1 MLDAVHAVMPL
12 LPAGLFCRASCEF
25 SIGQRAAAY
34 NRGEPL
40 DTAKRTAL
48 TAAACQVRSQ
58 GLFTYG
64 SVSMPTVAIAI
75 FPGVQAL
82 DVAGPVDV
90 FAEANRFI
98 APGHQYEVKLVAA
111 QAEPLRASNGMTLI
125 ADATFEQAREPFD
138 LALVAGGPAL
148 PDNEVPDAKLLEW
161 LTNVATRCGRYGSI
175 CTGAFALGHAGL
187 LDAHHVTT
195 HWQHAAQLAAQFPLA
210 HVDFDRIYLRDGP
223 LVTSAGVTAGID
235 LSLALVAEDHGPH
248 TALAV
253 AKRLVVFAQRQG
265 GQSQFSPYLTAPA
278 DNTSPAA
285 KVQAHVLASIRDS
298 FTVKQ
303 LADVAGMSAR
313 NFARVFVQET
323 GVTPHEFVERARVD
337 AARKLLE
344 SSGSALKA
352 IAYDCGFGTA
362 DRMRIVFAKRLGVT
376 PMQYRERFRSA

>member
-1 MLDAVHAVMPL
+1 
-12 LPAGLFCRASCEF
+12 
-25 SIGQRAAAY
+25 
-34 NRGEPL
+34 
-40 DTAKRTAL
+40 
-48 TAAACQVRSQ
+48 
-58 GLFTYG
+58 
-64 SVSMPTVAIAI
+64 MPTVAIAI

-90 FAEANRFI
+90 FSEANRFT
-98 APGHQYEVKLVAA
+98 APEDHYEVKLIG
-111 QAEPLRASNGMTLI
+111 AESAPLRASNGMTLV
-125 ADATFEQAREPFD
+125 ADATFSEARRPFD

-148 PDNEVPDAKLLEW
+148 PDRAPDARVLEW
-161 LTNVATRCGRYGSI
+161 LANVATQGDRYGSI

-187 LDAHHVTT
+187 LDARHVTT
-195 HWQHAAQLAAQFPLA
+195 HWQHAAQLAAQFPNA
-210 HVDFDRIYLRDGP
+210 RVDFDRIYLRDGP

-248 TALAV
+248 IALAV

-265 GQSQFSPYLTAPA
+265 GQSQFSPYLTAPV
-278 DNTSPAA
+278 DETSPVA
-285 KVQAHVLASIRDS
+285 KVQAHVMERIRES
-298 FTVKQ
+298 FTVKL

-344 SSGSALKA
+344 SSGAALKA

-362 DRMRIVFAKRLGVT
+362 DRMRIVFTKRIGAT
-376 PMQYRERFRSA
+376 PMQYRERFRSP

>member
-1 MLDAVHAVMPL
+1 
-12 LPAGLFCRASCEF
+12 
-25 SIGQRAAAY
+25 
-34 NRGEPL
+34 
-40 DTAKRTAL
+40 
-48 TAAACQVRSQ
+48 
-58 GLFTYG
+58 
-64 SVSMPTVAIAI
+64 MPTVAIAI

-90 FAEANRFI
+90 FSEANRFI
-98 APGHQYEVKLVAA
+98 APPDRYKVTLLS
-111 QAEPLRASNGMTLI
+111 AEPGSLRASNGMMLT
-125 ADATFEQAREPFD
+125 ADATFGKARRPFD

-148 PDNEVPDAKLLEW
+148 PGDAAPDTRLLEW
-161 LTNVATRCGRYGSI
+161 LSQAATQCERYGSI

-187 LDAHHVTT
+187 LDARNVTT
-195 HWQHAAQLAAQFPLA
+195 HWQHAAQLAEQFPQA
-210 HVDFDRIYLRDGP
+210 RVDFDRIYLRDGN

-265 GQSQFSPYLTAPA
+265 GQSQFSPYLTASA
-278 DNTSPAA
+278 DETSPVA
-285 KVQAHVLASIRDS
+285 KVQAHVMERIRES

-323 GVTPHEFVERARVD
+323 KVTPHEFVERARVD

-344 SSGSALKA
+344 SSGAALKT

-362 DRMRIVFAKRLGVT
+362 DRMRIVFTKRIGVT
-376 PMQYRERFRSA
+376 PMQYRERFRST

>member
-1 MLDAVHAVMPL
+1 
-12 LPAGLFCRASCEF
+12 
-25 SIGQRAAAY
+25 
-34 NRGEPL
+34 
-40 DTAKRTAL
+40 
-48 TAAACQVRSQ
+48 
-58 GLFTYG
+58 
-64 SVSMPTVAIAI
+64 MPTVAIAI

-90 FAEANRFI
+90 FSEANRFI
-98 APGHQYEVKLVAA
+98 APADAYEVRLLSAEAA
-111 QAEPLRASNGMTLI
+111 PLRASNGMMLV
-125 ADATFEQAREPFD
+125 ADATFDKARGPFD

-148 PDNEVPDAKLLEW
+148 PDTTPDAPLLDW
-161 LTNVATRCGRYGSI
+161 LANVATKCGRYGSI

-187 LDAHHVTT
+187 LDGRNVTT
-195 HWQHAAQLAAQFPLA
+195 HWQHAAQLAAQFA
-210 HVDFDRIYLRDGP
+210 KARVDFDRIYLRDGQ

-278 DNTSPAA
+278 DDTSPVA
-285 KVQAHVLASIRDS
+285 KVQAHVMERIRES

-344 SSGSALKA
+344 SSAAALKA

-362 DRMRIVFAKRLGVT
+362 DRMRIVFAKRIGAT